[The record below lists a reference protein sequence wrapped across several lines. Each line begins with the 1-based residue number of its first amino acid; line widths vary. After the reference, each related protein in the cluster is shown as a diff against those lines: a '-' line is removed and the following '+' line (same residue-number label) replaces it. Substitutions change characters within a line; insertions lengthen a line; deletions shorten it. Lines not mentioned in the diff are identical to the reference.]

1 MLQPL
6 AALDDE
12 LVAPDDD
19 HQPDGHVRLRRHAQV
34 SHTARVRNY
43 ACRGQASTT
52 TATDQRKAGWPSFAH
67 QRSGDQDIS
76 SQYKPEQQSVKEQV
90 LPASFSHA
98 PALAAS
104 ASSIAPPVS
113 SSCAQPLPMAAR
125 RCSATARRSN
135 GRVKCARS
143 QRGPFP
149 AGRPAARNDTR
160 RLCWQ

>member
-1 MLQPL
+1 MMSWLHL
-6 AALDDE
+6 TTTTSRMGTCGYAGTHRS
-12 LVAPDDD
+12 VT
-19 HQPDGHVRLRRHAQV
+19 RRGSEIMPAE
-34 SHTARVRNY
+34 
-43 ACRGQASTT
+43 GQASTT
-52 TATDQRKAGWPSFAH
+52 TATDQREAGWPSFAH

-76 SQYKPEQQSVKEQV
+76 SQYKPPQQSVKEQV
-90 LPASFSHA
+90 LPASSSHA

-160 RLCWQ
+160 RQCRGQWGPQ